1 MRDIKFRCY
10 VKFLGEMH
18 EVREMILDKDT
29 VMIEAYPYGLE
40 IGRASCR
47 ERV

>member
-18 EVREMILDKDT
+18 EVKEMILDNDA
-29 VMIEAYPYGLE
+29 VMIVMMKQLKEVRRGCLE
-40 IGRASCR
+40 
-47 ERV
+47 